1 MISYKDATASFLQF
15 PTGDGQFAS
24 VSFSSAIVHLEPQ
37 ESLLLFIVNPSLSDD
52 RLFLKILE
60 HFLTNIL
67 GADFSHDDSKSSV
80 TYFLT

>member
-1 MISYKDATASFLQF
+1 MLLMPQEEACLLQCDFLQRCYRLLPPF

-52 RLFLKILE
+52 RLLLKILE
-60 HFLTNIL
+60 HFLTNIF
-67 GADFSHDDSKSSV
+67 GH
-80 TYFLT
+80 